1 VCKRDLVVAALLLA
15 LAALFFAPVILG
27 GATLVP
33 FDNLFRFPPWRA
45 FAAEF
50 GVTTPYNELASDL
63 LLENY
68 AWKKFIVESLR
79 AREIPL
85 WNPYLFAG
93 VPFLAAGAT
102 FRALSVLDSV
112 LPFALAARVRHLC
125 CAAIRAGGVDDVR
138 VCARAGAAP
147 LCRNAQRAHLR
158 L

>member
-1 VCKRDLVVAALLLA
+1 VFKRDLLVAALLLA

-93 VPFLAAGAT
+93 VPFLAAGQHSALYP
-102 FRALSVLDSV
+102 FSILFYLLPLPRA
-112 LPFALAARVRHLC
+112 FGYLC
-125 CAAIRAGGVDDVR
+125 CAATRAGGVDDVR

-147 LCRNAQRAHLR
+147 LCRDAQRAHLR